1 MFLTG
6 GHDTKRAT
14 KTAAKYDTKKNQW
27 TELPN
32 LQQARF
38 NHSMVIV
45 SERLF
50 VIGGAASPDE
60 NTGSIELL
68 YLMTQQFWITLL

>member
-14 KTAAKYDTKKNQW
+14 KTAAKYDIRKNQW
-27 TELPN
+27 TDLPS

-50 VIGGAASPDE
+50 VIGGAASQDE

-68 YLMTQQFWITLL
+68 YLMT